1 MGNFVQDVQNA
12 IHLLL
17 QTQGDT
23 FVGIGLNLFRGFA
36 TILVVWYGIKTALSA
51 ASGGDG
57 FDFSNF
63 ASLLMVISFGFA
75 MINYYSNP
83 LPGVGYSFH
92 DLITRESSF
101 LSNHLTG
108 RSLETFTRTLGDLIE
123 SLVRPYS
130 ILDVPDYIQY
140 FILLGALILCQAIA
154 LVVTA
159 YGFIATAVCVI
170 VGPIF
175 IPFFIVPKME
185 WLFWGWFKAFLQ
197 YSFYQVVSAAFL
209 LVLTNVFTT
218 EIQFLIGNP
227 AIPLT
232 PVRQAAVFSYLLVL
246 SIAGIF
252 GLLQIPRLTA
262 HIFSGTAGSSSAGL
276 FGLAAAALRR
286 AG

>member
-1 MGNFVQDVQNA
+1 M
-12 IHLLL
+12 
-17 QTQGDT
+17 
-23 FVGIGLNLFRGFA
+23 
-36 TILVVWYGIKTALSA
+36 
-51 ASGGDG
+51 
-57 FDFSNF
+57 
-63 ASLLMVISFGFA
+63 
-75 MINYYSNP
+75 
-83 LPGVGYSFH
+83 
-92 DLITRESSF
+92 
-101 LSNHLTG
+101 
-108 RSLETFTRTLGDLIE
+108 
-123 SLVRPYS
+123 
-130 ILDVPDYIQY
+130 
-140 FILLGALILCQAIA
+140 
-154 LVVTA
+154 
-159 YGFIATAVCVI
+159 I